1 MLFYTIVLII
11 LAIILL
17 GVAIYA
23 VVQKDL
29 LYAVIATGVISLIL
43 SVFFFI
49 LQAPDVALT
58 EAAIGIALT
67 TIIFII
73 TIRNTSRMEDEM
85 PLDHEPNSES
95 DNKIE
100 TK

>member
-1 MLFYTIVLII
+1 MMYEARVVIVL
-11 LAIILL
+11 AVILL
-17 GVAIYA
+17 AAAVYA
-23 VVQKDL
+23 VMQKDL

-49 LQAPDVALT
+49 MQAPDVALT

-73 TIRNTSRMEDEM
+73 TIRNTSRREDEVAVEK
-85 PLDHEPNSES
+85 EPDGTEKEN
-95 DNKIE
+95 
-100 TK
+100 

>member
-1 MLFYTIVLII
+1 MMYETIVILI
-11 LAIILL
+11 LALILL
-17 GVAIYA
+17 STAIYA
-23 VVQKDL
+23 VMQKDL

-49 LQAPDVALT
+49 MQAPDVALT

-73 TIRNTSRMEDEM
+73 TIRNTSRREDEVM
-85 PLDHEPNSES
+85 VEKEPDGTEK
-95 DNKIE
+95 DN
-100 TK
+100 

>member
-1 MLFYTIVLII
+1 MTLLAVLVLVLCLVLII
-11 LAIILL
+11 AAIF
-17 GVAIYA
+17 A

-29 LYAVIATGVISLIL
+29 MLAVIGTGAVSVIL
-43 SVFFFI
+43 SILFLI

-73 TIRNTSRMEDEM
+73 T
-85 PLDHEPNSES
+85 L
-95 DNKIE
+95 KK
-100 TK
+100 TKRYEE

>member
-1 MLFYTIVLII
+1 MTWLPVFVFVLCLVLIGA
-11 LAIILL
+11 AIF
-17 GVAIYA
+17 A

-29 LYAVIATGVISLIL
+29 MLAVIGTGIVSVIL
-43 SVFFFI
+43 SALFLI

-73 TIRNTSRMEDEM
+73 T
-85 PLDHEPNSES
+85 L
-95 DNKIE
+95 KK
-100 TK
+100 TKRYEE

>member
-1 MLFYTIVLII
+1 MIYYLILILF
-11 LAIILL
+11 LL
-17 GVAIYA
+17 LLMIGAAFYS

-29 LYAVIATGVISLIL
+29 LYAVIGTGLISLVL
-43 SVFFFI
+43 SVLFLL

-58 EAAIGIALT
+58 EAAIGVALT

-73 TIRNTSRMEDEM
+73 TIRNTVRHEDEEKNNNTIQNQ
-85 PLDHEPNSES
+85 P
-95 DNKIE
+95 